1 MNIDMLNMPGQLFL
15 GTNAESARA
24 AGARR
29 FNSAAKAI
37 RFAME
42 QAAPVS
48 LHGAQLC
55 VGSRRYGSRQ
65 IRNLHRQLA
74 DIGQARGPGR

>member
-1 MNIDMLNMPGQLFL
+1 MNINMLNMPGQLFL
-15 GTNAESARA
+15 GTNAASARA

-55 VGSRRYGSRQ
+55 VGNRRYGARQ

-74 DIGQARGPGR
+74 DIGQAKRPGR

>member
-1 MNIDMLNMPGQLFL
+1 
-15 GTNAESARA
+15 
-24 AGARR
+24 
-29 FNSAAKAI
+29 
-37 RFAME
+37 
-42 QAAPVS
+42 
-48 LHGAQLC
+48 LC

>member
-1 MNIDMLNMPGQLFL
+1 MNIDMLNRPGQLFL
-15 GTNAESARA
+15 GTSAESARN

-29 FNSAAKAI
+29 FTSAAKAI

-55 VGSRRYGSRQ
+55 VGNRRYGSRQ

>member
-1 MNIDMLNMPGQLFL
+1 MNIDILNMPGQLFL
-15 GTNAESARA
+15 GSTVASART
-24 AGARR
+24 AGAKR
-29 FNSAAKAI
+29 FTSAAKAI

-55 VGSRRYGSRQ
+55 VGNRRYGSRQ
-65 IRNLHRQLA
+65 IRTLHRQLA
-74 DIGQARGPGR
+74 DIGQARRPGR